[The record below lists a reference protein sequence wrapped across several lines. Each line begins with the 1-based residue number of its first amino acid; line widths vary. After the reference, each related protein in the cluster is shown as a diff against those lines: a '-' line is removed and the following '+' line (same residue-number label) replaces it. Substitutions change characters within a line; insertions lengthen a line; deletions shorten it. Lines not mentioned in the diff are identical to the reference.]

1 MCVTSQA
8 EQFCLLSETLPL
20 LTLHFMGL
28 SDPFSNVFSFCAEA
42 SALFSFVLS
51 LGSNFCMQ
59 AVSLVGM
66 LGTGNFQAILP
77 NLQRRNDFS
86 AVPKVFVCVLYSRLA
101 RPGKISIDFQCQ
113 IVCGKIYYGRM
124 HYPQE
129 MNGEKEKK
137 VCVCIQFLRVV

>member
-66 LGTGNFQAILP
+66 LGTGNFQALLP

-86 AVPKVFVCVLYSRLA
+86 AVPKVFVCVSCILGLRAQAKFL
-101 RPGKISIDFQCQ
+101 SIFSVKLC
-113 IVCGKIYYGRM
+113 VGRSIM
-124 HYPQE
+124 AACTTC
-129 MNGEKEKK
+129 KK
-137 VCVCIQFLRVV
+137 